1 MYTNLGDVS
10 MVWSLELIKGIE
22 DKNLFAGHLA
32 MYMKKF
38 NKAQVMYKLNY
49 YFY

>member
-22 DKNLFAGHLA
+22 DKKLFSGHIA
-32 MYMKKF
+32 MYMKEF
-38 NKAQVMYKLNY
+38 DKAQVK
-49 YFY
+49 